1 SNTKRY
7 TDFLNLNVINDKR
20 DDNNLAVEDIDLR
33 TREGAAEAASLLN
46 DVVLRITSAQAKL
59 GAIQNRFTQNLDNLS
74 MNILMS
80 EQANGRIVDADY
92 AFEASLLARSQILE
106 RASTDMLTK
115 ANNARQNLLLL
126 LN

>member
-1 SNTKRY
+1 
-7 TDFLNLNVINDKR
+7 
-20 DDNNLAVEDIDLR
+20 
-33 TREGAAEAASLLN
+33 
-46 DVVLRITSAQAKL
+46 
-59 GAIQNRFTQNLDNLS
+59 

-106 RASTDMLTK
+106 RASTDMLSK

>member
-1 SNTKRY
+1 M
-7 TDFLNLNVINDKR
+7 
-20 DDNNLAVEDIDLR
+20 
-33 TREGAAEAASLLN
+33 
-46 DVVLRITSAQAKL
+46 RITSAQAKL
-59 GAIQNRFTQNLDNLS
+59 GAIENRFNQNLDNLS
-74 MNILMS
+74 INILMS